1 MILTVVYVATMSE
14 FKIVDSIYFQFSF
27 FFLFFFYF
35 WELGLG
41 FSVISPVMVTQQC
54 HSHTVIQ
61 SCVMIEEG
69 RRFQKDDIIQ
79 HCHMQVCPSGNYIPT
94 VISSSNYT
102 SLPSIVEILLFDLVF
117 HDRVTPVSVST
128 LKPLL
133 RVIGALPLKSQASSI
148 ISVCI

>member
-1 MILTVVYVATMSE
+1 MRKQQGAADKEDRNETTPIYVVYAATMSE
-14 FKIVDSIYFQFSF
+14 LKTVDSIYFQFSF

-69 RRFQKDDIIQ
+69 RRF
-79 HCHMQVCPSGNYIPT
+79 
-94 VISSSNYT
+94 
-102 SLPSIVEILLFDLVF
+102 
-117 HDRVTPVSVST
+117 
-128 LKPLL
+128 
-133 RVIGALPLKSQASSI
+133 
-148 ISVCI
+148 